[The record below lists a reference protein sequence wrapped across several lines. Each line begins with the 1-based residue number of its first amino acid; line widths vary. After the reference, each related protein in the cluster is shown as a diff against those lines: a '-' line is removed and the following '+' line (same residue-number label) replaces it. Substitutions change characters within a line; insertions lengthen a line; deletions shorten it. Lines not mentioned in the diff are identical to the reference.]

1 MKTTF
6 LILYLFLL
14 LSTCQQQQVQYDNSV
29 ATTTVTETVEEDTS
43 NINDFCF
50 NQDGFQYTQLGLAC
64 KKGDL
69 EAVKTLLAKGAD
81 RNFAKQKGERKFDS
95 FLVSLES
102 GNLPLVKYIFED
114 VYKEHLGLDGDYQ
127 LPGSSYILQSS
138 PLIIACKSN
147 SLPVVSYLLQKGASP
162 ESVPLPYPQDYFW
175 ESPLLIAYE
184 KNNYEMAKLLIKANA
199 DLSDPDRTDRY
210 YLADVFVKRG
220 GKWRD
225 LVFGDDSIDKIVYS
239 KEKDLNGDGIDD
251 SILIY
256 QPKNN
261 LNSGAYFVTRI
272 RLSEKGTFKE
282 FINDLLLYSAYEES
296 NDGSCTDAKGFMG
309 ITFEGNTFT
318 IKENFMTMPMLFWY
332 TTFAID
338 AETNNILAVKKIWV
352 DKNGEEQ
359 NVDNL
364 NNTPFEEY
372 KRK

>member
-14 LSTCQQQQVQYDNSV
+14 LSTCQQQQIQYDNSV

-69 EAVKTLLAKGAD
+69 EAVKALLAKGAD
-81 RNFAKQKGERKFDS
+81 RDFAKQKGERKYDS
-95 FLVSLES
+95 FLVALES

-199 DLSDPDRTDRY
+199 DLSNPDRTDRY
-210 YLADVFVKRG
+210 SLADVFVKRG

-225 LVFGDDSIDKIVYS
+225 LVFGDNSIDKIVYS
-239 KEKDLNGDGIDD
+239 KKKDLNGDGIDD

-261 LNSGAYFVTRI
+261 LNGGAYFVTRI

-338 AETNNILAVKKIWV
+338 PETNNISAVKRVCV

-359 NVDNL
+359 NVDNFK
-364 NNTPFEEY
+364 NIPFEEY
-372 KRK
+372 KRD

>member
-6 LILYLFLL
+6 LILYSFLL

-50 NQDGFQYTQLGLAC
+50 NEDGFQYTQLGLAC

-81 RNFAKQKGERKFDS
+81 KHSAKQKGEEKFDS

-147 SLPVVSYLLQKGASP
+147 SLPVVSYLLQKGAST
-162 ESVPLPYPQDYFW
+162 ECVPLPYPEDYFR

-210 YLADVFVKRG
+210 SLADVFVKRG

-225 LVFGDDSIDKIVYS
+225 LVFGDNSIDKIVYS
-239 KEKDLNGDGIDD
+239 KKKDLNGDGIDD

-261 LNSGAYFVTRI
+261 LNGGSYFVTRI
-272 RLSEKGTFKE
+272 RLSEKGSFKE
-282 FINDLLLYSAYEES
+282 LINDMFPYNGYYKS
-296 NDGSCTDAKGFMG
+296 NDGSMSKAKGFMG
-309 ITFEGNTFT
+309 IIFENNTFT
-318 IKENFMTMPMLFWY
+318 IKENYASIPVSFRY

-338 AETNNILAVKKIWV
+338 PETNNISAVKRVYV

-359 NVDNL
+359 RVDNL

-372 KRK
+372 NRE